1 MKPDVSIV
9 VPAFD
14 EQDRLGA
21 SIERILQY
29 LSADDA
35 QRTELIVVDDG
46 STDRTSEIAELAAAS
61 FPLITTRVI
70 R

>member
-21 SIERILQY
+21 SIERMLDH
-29 LSADDA
+29 LGSNEKVTGTRA
-35 QRTELIVVDDG
+35 ELIVVDDG
-46 STDRTSEIAELAAAS
+46 SSDKT
-61 FPLITTRVI
+61 
-70 R
+70 